1 MNQFT
6 NFLRLIQNNGLKIN
20 TVYDIGAHHGM
31 WSKHIQESALPQSKF
46 YLFEANPEYDAILKA
61 TNFPYLCGTV
71 LSNPGRTHVDF
82 FNGSNTGDSYYKET
96 TKSYD
101 NQGFI
106 SLPCI
111 TLDAL
116 VSQLNLPHPDFI
128 KIDTQGSELDILNGA
143 LSFLSNTALIY
154 IECPIINYNNGAP
167 SIQDY
172 LDFFKLN
179 NFIPINIFEI
189 HRSEDTL
196 LQIDILFMSKAAKF
210 QYLSKNDYIRV
221 S

>member
-1 MNQFT
+1 MNNLL
-6 NFLRLIQNNGLKIN
+6 NFLRTLKSNGLHIQ
-20 TVYDIGAHHGM
+20 TVYDIGAHHGL
-31 WSKHIQESALPQSKF
+31 WSKQIQQSVLHDSKF
-46 YLFEANPEYDAILKA
+46 YLFEANPAYESILKS

-71 LSNPGRTHVDF
+71 LSNPGRTHVEF

-111 TLDAL
+111 TLDTL
-116 VSQLNLPHPDFI
+116 VSQLQLPPPDFI

-143 LSFLSNTALIY
+143 SNLIGEVSLIY
-154 IECPIINYNNGAP
+154 IECPIIKYNDGAP
-167 SIQDY
+167 CIQDY
-172 LDFFKLN
+172 LDFFKYK
-179 NFIPINIFEI
+179 NFIPIDIFEI

-210 QYLSKNDYIRV
+210 KYLSKNDFIRI